1 VIRPLALVTAA
12 VALLGPFAAEA
23 LGAMYLRMS
32 ISPASPLVEETS
44 RLAIQ
49 TGFLSH
55 SPGSACVGDPGAS
68 FSPMRAEEWGTTS
81 GKGLKQGDLA
91 AAAEG
96 PNGQRI
102 EIPLSIRSEDTS
114 FWDGE
119 VTFIAPGEWIV
130 RMTRPEWSG
139 GEECGG
145 ARLRVTVRGPTESQ
159 IDATARD
166 EDVASGGELL
176 VLMLVVCAALLLA
189 VPVWTQRRSQA

>member
-1 VIRPLALVTAA
+1 
-12 VALLGPFAAEA
+12 
-23 LGAMYLRMS
+23 MYLRMS

-44 RLAIQ
+44 RLAVQ

-55 SPGSACVGDPGAS
+55 SPGSACVGDLGAS
-68 FSPMRAEEWGTTS
+68 FSPMRAEGWGTTS
-81 GKGLKQGDLA
+81 GRGLRQGDLA

-119 VTFIAPGEWIV
+119 VTFTDPGEWIV

-145 ARLRVTVRGPTESQ
+145 ARLRVTVRGPTGSQ
-159 IDATARD
+159 IGATARD
-166 EDVASGGELL
+166 DEEVASGGELL
-176 VLMLVVCAALLLA
+176 LLMLVVGAALLLA
-189 VPVWTQRRSQA
+189 VPVWTQRRSQT